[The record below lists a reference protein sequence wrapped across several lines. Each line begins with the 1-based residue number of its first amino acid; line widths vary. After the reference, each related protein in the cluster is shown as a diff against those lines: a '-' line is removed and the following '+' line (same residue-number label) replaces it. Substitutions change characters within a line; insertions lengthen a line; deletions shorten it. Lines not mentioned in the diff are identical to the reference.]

1 VAIRCSPYFGS
12 GSALLV
18 LLDALSNLLPNVS
31 GKDRKKTRSQIS
43 RQVVIDTKNRGVD
56 TTHKISFNLK
66 MPC

>member
-1 VAIRCSPYFGS
+1 
-12 GSALLV
+12 

-66 MPC
+66 TPC